1 MQNQS
6 ANSISNSYDELECVE
21 TSDIRD
27 LIEQCL
33 NCKINLLIYGEPGCG
48 KSQIIEELASDGS
61 YNLVQLGAASLCEE
75 AINGFPTKED
85 ASTIVKYTM
94 PEWLATIEA
103 NYAREPETPQI
114 LFIDEL
120 TLATPEVMNSLQILL
135 TARAL
140 PMHASHKLPD
150 NVVIVSATNTAE
162 DSNEGNELSRPLKT
176 RFMTVRMRNTPEN
189 YMQYIF
195 GRVESGDLMQHIVQV
210 LGEDKTRL
218 FIEDSINDFRN
229 FWCDNT
235 RFYGTNPRT
244 IMNYYN
250 ACDYVAKTTGKFT
263 SRDAQA
269 IARRTVG
276 HSIASTRWENCGQ
289 WQATQGNSNSNRKK
303 LYPTD
308 EELSEMDATELQ
320 NLRADIMD
328 STKSNSAAAITTLCK
343 INTQLFERAKT
354 SNE

>member
-1 MQNQS
+1 MQNS
-6 ANSISNSYDELECVE
+6 NTNHLSNSYDELECVE
-21 TSDIRD
+21 TTDIRN

-33 NCKINLLIYGEPGCG
+33 NCKMNLLIYGEPGCG
-48 KSQIIEELASDGS
+48 KSQIIEGLAKDGS

-103 NYAREPETPQI
+103 NYTREPETPQI

-189 YMQYIF
+189 YMQYILKL
-195 GRVESGDLMQHIVQV
+195 VEDGNLMQHIVQV

-218 FIEDSINDFRN
+218 FIEDSISDFRN

-250 ACDYVAKTTGKFT
+250 ACNYVAKTTGNLT
-263 SRDAQA
+263 SDDARA

-276 HSIASTRWENCGQ
+276 HSIATTRWERFSQ
-289 WQATQGNSNSNRKK
+289 DQAAKTANTKPKS
-303 LYPTD
+303 LYPT
-308 EELSEMDATELQ
+308 EQELNAMSVQELSD
-320 NLRADIMD
+320 LRDDISN
-328 STKSNSAAAITTLCK
+328 STKRNTATAITTLCK
-343 INTQLFERAKT
+343 INARLLSISQ
-354 SNE
+354 